1 MIHETET
8 ALPGPE
14 VLRRAKG
21 FFAERVPHHAAFLE
35 KEGPTF
41 ATFRGQGGE
50 ELAIAV
56 LPAERGTRVRA
67 SSLFFDQA
75 IGRFFSTLPAPDHRA
90 SAAPAAAPRPGGR
103 EAAS

>member
-1 MIHETET
+1 MYEVET

-14 VLRRAKG
+14 VLRRAKR

-35 KEGPTF
+35 KEGPAF

-56 LPAERGTRVRA
+56 LSGERGTRVRA
-67 SSLFFDQA
+67 SSPFFDQA
-75 IGRFFSTLPAPDHRA
+75 IGRFFSTLPAPDQSSA
-90 SAAPAAAPRPGGR
+90 SSGA
-103 EAAS
+103 